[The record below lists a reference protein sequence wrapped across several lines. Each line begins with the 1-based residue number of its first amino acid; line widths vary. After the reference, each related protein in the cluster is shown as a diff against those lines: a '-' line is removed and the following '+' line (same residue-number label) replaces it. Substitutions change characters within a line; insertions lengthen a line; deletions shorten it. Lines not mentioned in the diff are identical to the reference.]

1 MKNIQNTMSDSKQED
16 PATSQQ
22 NQEKSEDNNLI
33 ESAKNLMTT
42 VDSVALENEIIS
54 SVWVD

>member
-1 MKNIQNTMSDSKQED
+1 MSNSKEED

-33 ESAKNLMTT
+33 ESAKNL
-42 VDSVALENEIIS
+42 VSAVNNVAQENEIIS

>member
-1 MKNIQNTMSDSKQED
+1 MSNSKEED

-33 ESAKNLMTT
+33 ESAKNL
-42 VDSVALENEIIS
+42 VGIANNVAQENEIIS

>member
-1 MKNIQNTMSDSKQED
+1 MSNSKEED

-33 ESAKNLMTT
+33 ESAKNLMS
-42 VDSVALENEIIS
+42 DSNTITQKNEIIS